1 MKIYASC
8 MYIFK
13 EEKYEEK
20 IISTVVNLYHG
31 NVPGSMRIFQ
41 VRGSSQPVIRRKLRC
56 IDRLDLGPCIQ
67 YPRNGDCFEMTGID
81 VDIIEIKSDDAEA
94 KLTTAAASGSLDT
107 LPDIVLMQDY
117 SFQKFLSSYPEAFT
131 DISDCGIDWSQFGEL
146 KQSFSMVGDK
156 HYGVPFDNG
165 AAVACWRVDVLEEC
179 GYSIEDMTD
188 ISWER
193 LIEIGEDVYNKTGK
207 YMMSGTS
214 DSVVVITIMLQS
226 CGANLFD
233 EEGNAF
239 IVGNEAVE
247 RATDLYIEMIEK
259 NIYLPLNS
267 WDEYIGSITKGNV
280 VGVMQGNWM
289 TGTIMTLEDQAGLWE
304 VTNLPKMEGIEGA
317 THYSNEGGSSWY
329 ITSNCKNVEL
339 AEKLLVESFGSST
352 DFYDAI
358 LPETGAISCYI
369 PAAETEAY
377 QAPQEFW
384 NNQPVYAKIV
394 EYSSQIPNCVQSPYL
409 TEGRKALASAIQSIM
424 TGVDKAEA
432 LKNAQAE
439 LEFKMQ

>member
-1 MKIYASC
+1 MKKKLLSLLLA
-8 MYIFK
+8 
-13 EEKYEEK
+13 
-20 IISTVVNLYHG
+20 
-31 NVPGSMRIFQ
+31 GSMILALSAC
-41 VRGSSQPVIRRKLRC
+41 GS
-56 IDRLDLGPCIQ
+56 
-67 YPRNGDCFEMTGID
+67 NGTETASEESETQTEAAADELTVWTWDPAFNIAAMEKAAEMTGIK
-81 VDIIEIKSDDAEA
+81 VNIVETKSEDAEA

-117 SFQKFLSSYPEAFT
+117 SFQKFLTSYPEAFT

-146 KQSFSMVGDK
+146 KQSFSMKDGK

-165 AAVACWRVDVLEEC
+165 AAIACWRTDILEEC
-179 GYSIEDMTD
+179 GYTIDDLTD

-193 LIEIGEDVYNKTGK
+193 FIEIGEDVYNQTGK
-207 YMMSGTS
+207 YMLSGTS

-233 EEGNAF
+233 DEGNAW
-239 IVGNEAVE
+239 IEGNPVVE
-247 RATDLYIEMIEK
+247 KATDLYIEMIEK
-259 NIYLPLNS
+259 NVYLAVNS
-267 WDEYIGSITKGNV
+267 WDEYVGSITKSNV
-280 VGVMQGNWM
+280 VGTMQGNWM
-289 TGTIMTLEDQAGLWE
+289 TGTIMTMEDQAGLWE
-304 VTNLPKMEGIEGA
+304 ITNIPAMDGIEGA

-339 AEKLLVESFGSST
+339 AEKLLVETFGSST

-377 QAPQEFW
+377 QEPQEFW
-384 NNQPVYAKIV
+384 NDQPVFSKIV
-394 EYSSQIPNCVQSPYL
+394 EYSAQIPGCAQSPYL
-409 TEGRKALASAIQSIM
+409 TEGRKALATAIQSIM
-424 TGVDKAEA
+424 TGVDKEEA
-432 LKNAQAE
+432 LANAQAE